1 MIIRAT
7 RRLIV
12 SGVLVGIVSLSSGC
26 GLQSAR
32 PSFGGADGEGWDFGQ
47 VTSSD
52 GHPVTDSG
60 ARPILAEGERGYR
73 PGSRIRFKPEPG
85 AKDSADLWG
94 RIRSGFAIPPQD
106 HPAIDADVDW
116 FVRNQSFLDRTTQ
129 RARPYL
135 HYIVDQVESR
145 GVPSEIALLPVVES
159 AFQPFAHSPARASGI
174 WQFIP
179 ETGRRFGLRQ
189 NWWYDGRRDVLAS
202 TRAALDYLTTLRDQ
216 FGGDWLLA
224 VAAYNCGEGA
234 VGRAIQEN
242 QRKGLPT
249 DFWNLSLPEETRSYV
264 PRLLA
269 LSRVVASPSAYG
281 LQLATVPNQ
290 PYITRVSLDG
300 PVDLNVAASVA
311 GIPLAD
317 LRHLNPGFSRW
328 ATDPDGPHHLV
339 LPIHK
344 ADEFSARLRDLPDHE
359 RLPWKRHV
367 VRRGETLAMLASR
380 YGTTADTLREANQLA
395 DGRVRP
401 GNVVRVPLSARA
413 TGTSVMLAEA
423 SETLTQPA
431 SRAAGDG
438 ASKERRAAPVLK
450 VSEPAAV
457 TQKYVVRPGETL
469 YSLARR
475 YGVTPQALA
484 SLNGISPQAGV
495 KVGQTLKV
503 RAGTERTA
511 VASAEPAPVKAAA
524 ERVEKAATAAPVPAK
539 GPAPEKVASAP
550 ARSDRAETSRPAPA
564 KTTAQAAKAGS
575 GGEPIRYKVKPGE
588 SLWGIS
594 QRFGVSV
601 AMLRRWNNLG
611 EKQAVQAGQE
621 LNVYRE
627 DTRVA
632 RAG

>member
-1 MIIRAT
+1 MGRA
-7 RRLIV
+7 R
-12 SGVLVGIVSLSSGC
+12 
-26 GLQSAR
+26 
-32 PSFGGADGEGWDFGQ
+32 FK
-47 VTSSD
+47 
-52 GHPVTDSG
+52 
-60 ARPILAEGERGYR
+60 AE
-73 PGSRIRFKPEPG
+73 PGS
-85 AKDSADLWG
+85 KDSADLWS
-94 RIRSGFAIPPQD
+94 RVRSGFSIPAQD
-106 HPAIDADVDW
+106 HPAIDAEVDW
-116 FVRNQSFLDRTTQ
+116 FLRNQGFIDRTTQ

-135 HYIVDQVESR
+135 HHIVEQVEAR

-159 AFQPFAHSPARASGI
+159 GFQPFAYSPARASGI

-249 DFWNLSLPEETRSYV
+249 DFWNLSLPEETRNYV

-281 LQLATVPNQ
+281 VQLAAIPNQ
-290 PYITRVSLDG
+290 PYLARVSLDG

-311 GIPLAD
+311 GLPLAD

-339 LPIHK
+339 LPVHK
-344 ADEFSARLRDLPDHE
+344 ADHFSTRMRELPDHE

-367 VRRGETLAMLASR
+367 VRRGETLTLLASR
-380 YGTTADTLREANQLA
+380 YGTTADTLREVNQLA
-395 DGRVRP
+395 DNRVRP
-401 GNVVRVPLSARA
+401 GNVVRVPLSPRA
-413 TGTSVMLAEA
+413 TGTSIMLADA

-431 SRAAGDG
+431 TRTGGNGPA
-438 ASKERRAAPVLK
+438 KERKPAPTLK

-457 TQKYVVRPGETL
+457 TQKFVVRPGETL

-484 SLNGISPQAGV
+484 SVNGISSQAGV
-495 KVGQTLKV
+495 KAGQTLTV
-503 RAGTERTA
+503 RVEAEPTA
-511 VASAEPAPVKAAA
+511 VASAASTPAKAAVTDRPDRPA
-524 ERVEKAATAAPVPAK
+524 TPPSAPAKGTAPERVAATAAP
-539 GPAPEKVASAP
+539 
-550 ARSDRAETSRPAPA
+550 
-564 KTTAQAAKAGS
+564 AKAGATATPRPEKAAS
-575 GGEPIRYKVKPGE
+575 STQTARAGEPIRYKVKAGE
-588 SLWGIS
+588 TLWAVS

-611 EKQAVQAGQE
+611 EKQGVQAGQE

-627 DTRVA
+627 DGRIA